1 MSNTIVSVECVS
13 LILSLHRLWVGGE
26 RWWNTGTCV
35 LCKSRPLFRVC
46 SFFAHL
52 WANLLLD
59 YKLMFGKKAKRWQKR
74 KIENNLKDFFFF
86 NFVLLPWSTCS
97 ILYLYFFNEFFMS
110 IFTFFHL
117 LITYYLFIYCHVFF
131 IYFRAL
137 VYISL

>member
-74 KIENNLKDFFFF
+74 KIENNLKRFFLFEFLITSLKHLFYTVSVFSCFSCLFSPFFFLF
-86 NFVLLPWSTCS
+86 AQ
-97 ILYLYFFNEFFMS
+97 YL
-110 IFTFFHL
+110 
-117 LITYYLFIYCHVFF
+117 LFIYLLPF
-131 IYFRAL
+131 IH
-137 VYISL
+137 